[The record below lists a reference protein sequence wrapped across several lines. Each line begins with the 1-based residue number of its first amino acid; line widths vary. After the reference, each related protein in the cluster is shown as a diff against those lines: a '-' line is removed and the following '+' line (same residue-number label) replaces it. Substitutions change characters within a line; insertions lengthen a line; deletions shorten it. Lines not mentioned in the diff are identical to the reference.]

1 MSVVSSF
8 KNKRNQVHKTLNGPL
23 KGHQTNLSPPLKG
36 RRKDARIDNTTCFID
51 AEGGRGGGGRRRGG
65 PAAVFDGRGAGG
77 DGRTRDDDDD
87 DDDDDR

>member
-51 AEGGRGGGGRRRGG
+51 AEGGRGGGG

-87 DDDDDR
+87 DDDDDDR